1 MNDLVSRQAVLDMA
15 IYTPVAPIYTPAAPI
30 LVGGPFVW
38 RHVIFK
44 ENVENLPAVKP
55 ETESIIRC
63 KDCEFWERHTDSLQG
78 ICYLLR
84 MNPTGMWY
92 CANARPINDGYQ
104 NTWYQQRFEKIN

>member
-15 IYTPVAPIYTPAAPI
+15 IYTPVAPI
-30 LVGGPFVW
+30 LVGGSVVW

-63 KDCEFWERHTDSLQG
+63 KDCRFWERTTDSLQG